1 MTASPAARGGEV
13 QLQAAAK
20 VNLRL
25 RVLAREPS
33 GYHQLETIFLR
44 IALADVVRV
53 RPVAVGRSL
62 DCGGPAMPASGL
74 GPVEQNL
81 AWRAATAYADA
92 SGWPGGFAIEIEKHI
107 PVGGGLGGGS
117 ADAGAVLRAL
127 ESVAPRPV
135 GEGALASL
143 AASLGSDVP
152 FLASGMACAIGRGRG
167 ERLEPLP
174 APPARPLVLVI
185 PPFAV
190 NTAAAY
196 GWVAAARASGELPLH
211 ADPPLDA
218 RALGSW
224 DALARV
230 AANDFEPVVGA
241 RHPEI
246 ATAVHALR
254 DAGAIIAMMSGSGST
269 VFGVFDG
276 PAPEVP
282 PLPREFRVVRTATRL
297 VSPSAARNLGLRQ

>member
-1 MTASPAARGGEV
+1 VSDAIAIGNEV
-13 QLQAAAK
+13 QVQAQAK

-25 RVLAREPS
+25 RVLEREPG

-44 IALADVVRV
+44 IALADLVRV
-53 RPVAVGRSL
+53 RVLPSGRSL
-62 DCGGPAMPASGL
+62 DCAGPAIPTVGL
-74 GPVEQNL
+74 GPVEKNL

-92 SGWPGGFAIEIEKHI
+92 SGWPRGFAIAIEKHI

-127 ESVAPRPV
+127 DAIAPRPL
-135 GEGALASL
+135 GEAGLVSL

-152 FLASGMACAIGRGRG
+152 FLASALTSAIGRGRG

-174 APPARPLVLVI
+174 APPVRPLVLVI

-190 NTAAAY
+190 NTGEAY
-196 GWVAAARASGELPLH
+196 GWVAAARAAGALPMH

-218 RALGSW
+218 GALGRW

-230 AANDFEPVVGA
+230 AANDFEPVVAA
-241 RHPEI
+241 RHPSI
-246 ATAVHALR
+246 ATAVRALR
-254 DAGAIIAMMSGSGST
+254 DAGATIAMMSGSGST
-269 VFGVFDG
+269 VFGVFEG
-276 PAPEVP
+276 PPP
-282 PLPREFRVVRTATRL
+282 PLALPTDFRVVHSST
-297 VSPSAARNLGLRQ
+297 PSS

>member
-1 MTASPAARGGEV
+1 MTGSLAVPGREV

-25 RVLAREPS
+25 RVLEREPS

-53 RPVAVGRSL
+53 RALPAGRSL
-62 DCGGPAMPASGL
+62 DCGGPALPASGL

-81 AWRAATAYADA
+81 AWRAAAAYADA
-92 SGWPGGFAIEIEKHI
+92 SGWPGGFALEIEKHI

-127 ESVAPRPV
+127 ESIAPRPL
-135 GEGALASL
+135 GEAGLASL
-143 AASLGSDVP
+143 AASLGSDVR
-152 FLASGMACAIGRGRG
+152 FLTSGMACAIGRGRG

-174 APPARPLVLVI
+174 APPTRPLVLVI

-190 NTAAAY
+190 NTAEAY
-196 GWVAAARASGELPLH
+196 GWVAAARAAGELPLH
-211 ADPPLDA
+211 ADAPLDA
-218 RALGSW
+218 RALGTW
-224 DALARV
+224 DALARA
-230 AANDFEPVVGA
+230 AANDFEPLVAA

-246 ATAVHALR
+246 ATAARALR
-254 DAGAIIAMMSGSGST
+254 DAGATVALMSGSGST
-269 VFGVFDG
+269 VFGVFEG
-276 PAPEVP
+276 AAPAALSLP
-282 PLPREFRVVRTATRL
+282 PEFRIVRTTA
-297 VSPSAARNLGLRQ
+297 PSA